1 MSEPDEAAVAEV
13 FGTSDVVVVA
23 SSILSIDTEETGLGN
38 IINEPIAHSL
48 DGKSFL
54 KIWQNKILPKID
66 YCNPDLLILSAG
78 FDAHKDDTISSIN
91 LKSED
96 YLDLTEMICMFAN
109 QNCDGRI
116 VSILE
121 GGYNLD
127 ALTESVNLHLQS
139 LLSSV

>member
-1 MSEPDEAAVAEV
+1 MPRLE
-13 FGTSDVVVVA
+13 
-23 SSILSIDTEETGLGN
+23 N
-38 IINEPIAHSL
+38 
-48 DGKSFL
+48 
-54 KIWQNKILPKID
+54 
-66 YCNPDLLILSAG
+66 YNPELLILSAG

-96 YLDLTEMICMFAN
+96 YLYLTEMICKFAN
-109 QNCDGRI
+109 QNCNGRI

-127 ALTESVNLHLQS
+127 ALTESVKLHLQS

>member
-1 MSEPDEAAVAEV
+1 M
-13 FGTSDVVVVA
+13 
-23 SSILSIDTEETGLGN
+23 
-38 IINEPIAHSL
+38 
-48 DGKSFL
+48 
-54 KIWQNKILPKID
+54 PKIE
-66 YCNPDLLILSAG
+66 YYNPGLLILSSG

-96 YLDLTEMICMFAN
+96 YLDLTEMICKFAN
-109 QNCDGRI
+109 QNCNGRI

-127 ALTESVNLHLQS
+127 ALTESVKLHLQS

>member
-1 MSEPDEAAVAEV
+1 M
-13 FGTSDVVVVA
+13 
-23 SSILSIDTEETGLGN
+23 
-38 IINEPIAHSL
+38 
-48 DGKSFL
+48 
-54 KIWQNKILPKID
+54 PKIE
-66 YCNPDLLILSAG
+66 YYNPELLILSAG

-96 YLDLTEMICMFAN
+96 YLDLTEMICKFAN
-109 QNCDGRI
+109 QNCNGRI

-127 ALTESVNLHLQS
+127 ALTESVKLHLQS